1 VKRIELYMRIADG
14 AARKHAGAKN
24 LPRHMVED
32 LRQEGVTWLLEHPNR
47 VEHAFRNQNH
57 GSASTLVAE
66 MRKHFHESGVDRPP
80 GEVVRRQHVEPKYTP
95 GLVAK
100 AFPAVFD
107 PDYVPVDA
115 PDEGDW
121 MTERTEAVE
130 RWRALV
136 ADVSRAVNA
145 YGRYSANI
153 RFVFRHEALGDGYRE
168 IAEDEGIAL
177 KTLHRHCTETLEW
190 LSDYA
195 NGLDPN
201 RDRKGE
207 MPTRWEEWD
216 RKRPGKNDDP
226 DA

>member
-47 VEHAFRNQNH
+47 VEHSIRRDGNVSFGQ
-57 GSASTLVAE
+57 LVSE

-95 GLVAK
+95 GLVA
-100 AFPAVFD
+100 AVLPGAFD
-107 PDYVPVDA
+107 PDYIPLDS
-115 PDEGDW
+115 PDQGDW
-121 MTERTEAVE
+121 MGDRPESVE

-136 ADVSRAVNA
+136 ADVNKALSA
-145 YGRYSANI
+145 YGRYSKNVI
-153 RFVFRHEALGDGYRE
+153 MLFRHEALGDTYKE
-168 IAEDEGIAL
+168 IGQDEGYSDHTVSARCAEVL
-177 KTLHRHCTETLEW
+177 QW
-190 LSDYA
+190 LSDYL
-195 NGLDPN
+195 NKLDPD
-201 RDRKGE
+201 RDRSNE

>member
-1 VKRIELYMRIADG
+1 
-14 AARKHAGAKN
+14 
-24 LPRHMVED
+24 
-32 LRQEGVTWLLEHPNR
+32 
-47 VEHAFRNQNH
+47 
-57 GSASTLVAE
+57 

-80 GEVVRRQHVEPKYTP
+80 GEVVRRRHVEPKYTP

-100 AFPAVFD
+100 VFPAVFD

-121 MTERTEAVE
+121 MTERTEAAE
-130 RWRALV
+130 RWRAVV

-153 RFVFRHEALGDGYRE
+153 RFVFRHEALGDRYSD
-168 IAEDEGIAL
+168 IAQDEGVADT
-177 KTLHRHCTETLEW
+177 TLRRHCAETLAW
-190 LSDYA
+190 LADYL

-201 RDRKGE
+201 RPHRDE
-207 MPTRWEEWD
+207 MPSRWEEWD

>member
-14 AARKHAGAKN
+14 AARKHVGAKN

-66 MRKHFHESGVDRPP
+66 MRKHFHESGADRPP
-80 GEVVRRQHVEPKYTP
+80 GEVVRRQHIEPKYTP
-95 GLVAK
+95 GLVA
-100 AFPAVFD
+100 AVLPGAFD
-107 PDYVPVDA
+107 PDYIPLDS
-115 PDEGDW
+115 PDQGDW
-121 MTERTEAVE
+121 MGDRSESVE

-136 ADVSRAVNA
+136 ADVNKALTA
-145 YGRYSANI
+145 YGRYSKNVI
-153 RFVFRHEALGDGYRE
+153 MLFRHEALGDTYKE
-168 IAEDEGIAL
+168 IGRDEGYSHVTVSARCAEVL
-177 KTLHRHCTETLEW
+177 QW
-190 LSDYA
+190 LSDYL
-195 NGLDPN
+195 NKLDPD
-201 RDRKGE
+201 RDKSDE

>member
-1 VKRIELYMRIADG
+1 MRIADG

-24 LPRHMVED
+24 LPRHMIED

-100 AFPAVFD
+100 ACPAVVD

-115 PDEGDW
+115 PGEGDW
-121 MTERTEAVE
+121 MTGRTAAVE

-136 ADVSRAVNA
+136 ADVARAVDA

-153 RFVFRHEALGDGYRE
+153 GFVFRHEALGDGYRE

-177 KTLHRHCTETLEW
+177 KTLHRHC
-190 LSDYA
+190 
-195 NGLDPN
+195 
-201 RDRKGE
+201 
-207 MPTRWEEWD
+207 
-216 RKRPGKNDDP
+216 
-226 DA
+226 